1 MYFYSH
7 DGQRVLEAGEA
18 PWNEP
23 GAVHAARDVRV
34 TWFVRR
40 YKLLAAMEAQ
50 ARRLGI
56 TLHYGK
62 YVVEYEED
70 DTKGFPKGFVT
81 TSAGDRYSADLIVAA
96 DGVGTKS
103 HKHIIGA
110 APLPSSSG
118 FAVYR
123 AVIPIE
129 RLHGISQA
137 SKDKIFCESRPE
149 FRIYLGYVI
158 GHHPR
163 KRLRSPNVS
172 CMTNRLRDPIC
183 T

>member
-1 MYFYSH
+1 MNFYSH
-7 DGQRVLEAGEA
+7 DGQKVLEVGEA
-18 PWNEP
+18 TWNEP
-23 GAVHAARDVRV
+23 GAVHPAQDVRV

-56 TLHYGK
+56 TIHYDK
-62 YVVEYEED
+62 NVVEYEED
-70 DTKGFPKGFVT
+70 ETKGSVT
-81 TSAGDRYSADLIVAA
+81 TSAGDCYSADLIVAA

-103 HKHIIGA
+103 HKHITGA
-110 APLPSSSG
+110 VPLPSSSG

-137 SKDKIFCESRPE
+137 SRDKIFCESRPE
-149 FRIYLGYVI
+149 FRLYLGCVARHLSRRSYVLCMANVYET
-158 GHHPR
+158 R
-163 KRLRSPNVS
+163 YAYESPS
-172 CMTNRLRDPIC
+172 
-183 T
+183 

>member
-7 DGQRVLEAGEA
+7 DGQKVLEAGEA

-50 ARRLGI
+50 ASRLGI

-62 YVVEYEED
+62 NVVEYGED
-70 DTKGFPKGFVT
+70 ETQGFAT

-103 HKHIIGA
+103 HKHITGV

-118 FAVYR
+118 FAVLPR
-123 AVIPIE
+123 CNTHRTASWHKSGFQGQDILRFQTRVPNLPRVCC
-129 RLHGISQA
+129 RLSW
-137 SKDKIFCESRPE
+137 KE
-149 FRIYLGYVI
+149 
-158 GHHPR
+158 
-163 KRLRSPNVS
+163 LRRPNVF
-172 CMTNRLRDPIC
+172 CMANRLLDPIC

>member
-7 DGQRVLEAGEA
+7 DGQKVLVGGEA

-23 GAVHAARDVRV
+23 GAIHPARDVRV
-34 TWFVRR
+34 TWLVRR
-40 YKLLAAMEAQ
+40 YKLLAAMESQ

-56 TLHYGK
+56 TVHYGK
-62 YVVEYEED
+62 NVLEYGED
-70 DTKGFPKGFVT
+70 ETKGFVT

-103 HKHIIGA
+103 HEHITGA
-110 APLPSSSG
+110 TPLPSSSG
-118 FAVYR
+118 YAVYR

-137 SKDKIFCESRPE
+137 SKDKMFCEPRPE
-149 FRIYLGYVI
+149 FRLYLGYV
-158 GHHPR
+158 
-163 KRLRSPNVS
+163 LASPFRENIV
-172 CMTNRLRDPIC
+172 
-183 T
+183 